1 MVRKSGKEKNIGRSK
16 WISGYSEVEAVLVN
30 MRVRGNK
37 LYIGEA
43 PVLVVDMQTQ
53 ENYVHYEKEDIPF
66 KKEVKLSPDLL
77 QGKRPEVLNTALNYY
92 YQTACEI
99 AEETRIARE
108 YGKRANRTVVVK
120 EN

>member
-1 MVRKSGKEKNIGRSK
+1 M
-16 WISGYSEVEAVLVN
+16 VN
-30 MRVRGNK
+30 MRVQGNK

-77 QGKRPEVLNTALNYY
+77 KGKRPEVLNTALNYY

-99 AEETRIARE
+99 AEETRFARE
-108 YGKRANRTVVVK
+108 YGKRTNRTKVVK
-120 EN
+120 TEK

>member
-1 MVRKSGKEKNIGRSK
+1 M
-16 WISGYSEVEAVLVN
+16 VEACDFLEVKTDLLN
-30 MRVRGNK
+30 MRVQGNK

-108 YGKRANRTVVVK
+108 YGERANRTVVVK
-120 EN
+120 EK

>member
-1 MVRKSGKEKNIGRSK
+1 MVEASDFL
-16 WISGYSEVEAVLVN
+16 EVEAVLVN
-30 MRVRGNK
+30 MRVQGK
-37 LYIGEA
+37 KIYIGEA

-77 QGKRPEVLNTALNYY
+77 QGKRPNVLNTALNYY

-99 AEETRIARE
+99 AEETRFARE
-108 YGKRANRTVVVK
+108 YGKRANRTEVVK
-120 EN
+120 TENYQGVSVNS